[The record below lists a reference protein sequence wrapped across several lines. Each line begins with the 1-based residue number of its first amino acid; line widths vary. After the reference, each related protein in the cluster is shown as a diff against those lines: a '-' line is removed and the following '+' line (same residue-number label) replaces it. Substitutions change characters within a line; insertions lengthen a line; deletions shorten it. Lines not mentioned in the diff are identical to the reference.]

1 MKIKNLLNESTDSKA
16 VILTFILLIQILFTG
31 AGSLNAQIVINESF
45 RFTPGDQYI
54 SESADTANVTEGNSG
69 ANVTWNFSAINLLGN
84 ELQTEFVNPNGLPGS
99 SFFPGATLAQQFDGT
114 YVFAKDEGNA
124 VYSMGMYSE
133 ELGVRSYT
141 DMQKVFQYPFSFG
154 NSFSDNYSSVM
165 EGNEFNVHSNG
176 TSVLTADAW
185 GTLIL
190 PSGSFTNSL
199 RVKSVTDNIDTI
211 YFEGSSI
218 VSVSQITNYSWYVSG
233 SKAPVLNITYI
244 RTPFSN
250 LKTVSYVHAT
260 PTSIS
265 DPQNE
270 IAEKFT
276 LGQNFPNPFNP
287 STKINFS
294 IAKSGQVSLKVY
306 DMTGKEVAVLANEFY
321 NAGNYT
327 ADFDAA
333 SLTSGT
339 YFYKLESNGI
349 SETKR
354 MMLVK

>member
-276 LGQNFPNPFNP
+276 LGQNYPNPFNP
-287 STKINFS
+287 VTTIEFDIPEFS
-294 IAKSGQVSLKVY
+294 AVKL
-306 DMTGKEVAVLANEFY
+306 EVY
-321 NAGNYT
+321 NALGQIVSTLVNTELKAGSYKT
-327 ADFDAA
+327 EFNAA
-333 SLTSGT
+333 KLSSGI
-339 YFYKLESNGI
+339 YYY
-349 SETKR
+349 R
-354 MMLVK
+354 MRANNNSYINKMVLIK